1 MVEFVNTAVLSFCLL
16 LSQISAQEVV
26 DREACMR
33 DKMACMS
40 EKSKFKCALMFDNL
54 TASGLS
60 SWAGVPDPTFV
71 TAIPDLLDQ
80 GGDSIGVISKYGT
93 LMILRQDI
101 CTN

>member
-54 TASGLS
+54 TTSA
-60 SWAGVPDPTFV
+60 ANKPDPDFII
-71 TAIPDLLDQ
+71 AIPDLLDQ
-80 GGDSIGVISKYGT
+80 GCNSI
-93 LMILRQDI
+93 
-101 CTN
+101 